1 VIALIEDWAGHR
13 LMFQTLLPIFFELI
27 PTLPPEFLVDR
38 EAMSPVLS
46 KDAIIKTAPHAWSQ
60 ALISLDRL
68 DGQLRD
74 RPFLLGNAF
83 SLADAAC
90 FFPLWLCK
98 SDSPT
103 KLFAPVTARSALA
116 AWFARIE
123 GFGPGN
129 VQPMTTAEAFAI
141 ARESQPTDVAGGELA
156 KVEGIALGAV
166 VTITADDDGV
176 EESRGTVVRLA
187 ANEITIRRQDPTV
200 GEIAVHFPRSGSRIK
215 KQ

>member
-1 VIALIEDWAGHR
+1 
-13 LMFQTLLPIFFELI
+13 MFQTLLPIFFELI
-27 PTLPPEFLVDR
+27 PSLPPEFLVDR
-38 EAMSPVLS
+38 EAMSPTLS
-46 KDAIIKTAPHAWSQ
+46 KAAIIKTAPHAWSQ
-60 ALISLDRL
+60 ALISVDHL

-103 KLFAPVTARSALA
+103 KLFAAVTARPALA
-116 AWFARIE
+116 AWFTRIE
-123 GFGPGN
+123 DFGPGN
-129 VQPMTTAEAFAI
+129 MQPMTATEALAI
-141 ARESQPTDVAGGELA
+141 ARESKPTDIAGGELT
-156 KVEGIALGAV
+156 KVDGVALGDTVA
-166 VTITADDDGV
+166 ITADDYGV

-187 ANEITIRRQDPTV
+187 ADEIVIQRQDPTV
-200 GEIAVHFPRSGSRIK
+200 GEVAVHFPRAGYHIE